1 MEFLMELVIDLLLDG
16 SVEVAKSR
24 RISKWIRYPV
34 IAMLAILYVATVAVI
49 ALVGWIVMKEGNTAW
64 LGIGFLLLD
73 IFFVLYSVR
82 KIRKEIQTRKQDK

>member
-1 MEFLMELVIDLLLDG
+1 MELLMELVIDLLLDG

-49 ALVGWIVMKEGNTAW
+49 ALVAWIVLKDGATLW
-64 LGIGFLLLD
+64 LGVGLLVLD
-73 IFFVLYSVR
+73 LVFVIYSTG
-82 KIRKEIQTRKQDK
+82 KIRKEINARKTE